1 MSDFKGKYLKYKQKY
16 LELKSQIGGA
26 FPFAFG
32 DGGSIAIMAKIT
44 GDALDRVNERRL
56 KLGLRREDNLHITL
70 LQFFI
75 NFNNPGSDI
84 FFNPTFIDT
93 ISRAFTTHLKRTGV
107 ELDSP
112 RGSWD
117 FLGIRP
123 ALEDKYWARVY
134 NIDPRFEQNVK
145 NFRLDIY
152 KFLSQNVGVDA
163 THPKFENRGK
173 PQDNTD
179 FVIYSTGPRRE
190 DELYAIVKNYYYGVN
205 IWKPHISVVKMNE
218 LTSSSPTNR
227 QLFDRINGLST
238 TQQKSDAITLHIGQ
252 VNPISKIRMINNVN
266 ELYISIRP
274 PVGMARLSGQQTEFH
289 VPV

>member
-1 MSDFKGKYLKYKQKY
+1 MSDFKEKYLKYKQKY

-44 GDALDRVNERRL
+44 GDTLDRVNERRL
-56 KLGLRREDNLHITL
+56 KLGLPREDNLHITL

-75 NFNNPGSDI
+75 NFNNPRSDI
-84 FFNPTFIDT
+84 FFNHTFIDT

-123 ALEDKYWARVY
+123 SLEDKYWARVY
-134 NIDPRFEQNVK
+134 NIDPRFEQNVR
-145 NFRLDIY
+145 NFRTDIY
-152 KFLSQNVGVDA
+152 NFLNQNVGVDA
-163 THPKFENRGK
+163 AHPKFENRGK
-173 PQDNTD
+173 PHDNTD

-190 DELYAIVKNYYYGVN
+190 DELYAIVKNFYYGVN
-205 IWKPHISVVKMNE
+205 TWKPHISVVKMNE
-218 LTSSSPTNR
+218 LTSSSSANR

-238 TQQKSDAITLHIGQ
+238 TQQKSDAITAHIGQ
-252 VNPISKIRMINNVN
+252 VNPISRIRMINNVN
-266 ELYISIRP
+266 ELYISIRT
-274 PVGMARLSGQQTEFH
+274 PVGMARLSGKQTEFH
-289 VPV
+289 VRV